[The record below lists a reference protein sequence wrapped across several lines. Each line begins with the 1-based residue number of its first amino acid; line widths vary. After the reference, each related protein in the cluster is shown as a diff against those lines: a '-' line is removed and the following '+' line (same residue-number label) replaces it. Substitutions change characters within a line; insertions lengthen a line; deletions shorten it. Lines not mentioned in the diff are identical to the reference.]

1 VASDENEI
9 TLQDFIAL
17 LRYVNK
23 TLEEFFKEAEKFS
36 KLAKRYSG
44 SSYYGAPRFEDVFR
58 AALEA
63 SLGARATPTVVEK
76 VEEDAEV
83 KERARKALEKLKK
96 LAEKEGAKGEG
107 AKEGA

>member
-23 TLEEFFKEAEKFS
+23 TLEEFFREAERFS
-36 KLAKRYSG
+36 RLAKRYSG
-44 SSYYGAPRFEDVFR
+44 SSYSGVPRFEDIFR
-58 AALEA
+58 AALES
-63 SLGARATPTVVEK
+63 SLGARAAPSVVEK

-96 LAEKEGAKGEG
+96 LAEKEAKEREG